1 MATIQPQKSS
11 DVQLQV
17 PVFQPAPTQ
26 MNTMPYPVQFTGTAL
41 SNGVD
46 GVIKGLQA
54 GFQLRH
60 QLADMPNETK
70 RAQLAGRYI
79 DEANQAMD
87 DYHQGKYDPLMAGLR
102 SDASGATGMDFS
114 RVPDMPMRDIQ
125 LQAGKQDLQKGQ
137 QQLGIG
143 QRQITAA
150 DLGNLQTAQNIQL
163 AREHTDFEKWKA
175 GQALQGGFGRGT
187 NQPPPMPPDSVSPE
201 AQKAA
206 QIVGT
211 GQTVATPSPPQPTNT
226 PPFSIDDAESYY
238 LTHYGNDATSVN
250 WVHPQ
255 QNQPGYYVVSRKGKD
270 PVSLYPSIMASDP
283 GDWRPSSAQSQTPA
297 AGAPPV
303 PSWATNAPLG
313 QGAQD
318 QDLALE
324 MGTFTDTPQAQQQRA
339 QGSQPLPSVA
349 VTGPQMPQ
357 APVVQGQ
364 SSADDRPMLNLASFA
379 DTPNSA
385 RDRDPV
391 EVRNGVKVYMDPYQ
405 NRKYI
410 VSPGGGDKGELRFYD
425 GDPSDKPTMIPNPTY
440 DADQDIIKHAVAAGM
455 DPQKMSRAQ
464 IITELSKQENAKLH
478 NYVPEQKQK
487 ELDGMYGVMQAQVDL
502 RDALHDL
509 KPGEINVISEGWDNV
524 KRKWGNLVGQQVD
537 PNHTRVYQAYN
548 QIKSAIRVAEDGKTL
563 TPGEAQDLLAKVGSP
578 SDSDFKQKMDKLAS
592 NLQDK
597 YVLMTHGAQSA
608 GYKVPDTTLDIANAI
623 ALQKEQRG
631 EGKFSKKL
639 IESNEKAAGVASA
652 DATST
657 AEPASNNS
665 PIVIDPRNKEAAAA
679 AYEKLAPKDRYIN
692 ALDGKIYKKQ

>member
-11 DVQLQV
+11 DIQLQV

-26 MNTMPYPVQFTGTAL
+26 MNTMPYPVQFTGTGF
-41 SNGVD
+41 SNAID
-46 GVIKGLQA
+46 GVLKGLQA
-54 GFQLRH
+54 GFQFRH

-79 DEANQAMD
+79 DEANKAMD
-87 DYHQGKYDPLMAGLR
+87 DYHQGKYDPLAAGLS
-102 SDASGATGMDFS
+102 SDASGATGMNFS

-125 LQAGKQDLQKGQ
+125 LQAGQQDLQKGQ
-137 QQLGIG
+137 QQLGMG
-143 QRQITAA
+143 QRQITGA
-150 DLGNLQTAQNIQL
+150 DLSNLKSAQSIGL
-163 AREHTDFEKWKA
+163 SREQMDFEKWKA

-187 NQPPPMPPDSVSPE
+187 NQPPPMPPASVSPE

-211 GQTVATPSPPQPTNT
+211 GQTAVATPTPVTNT
-226 PPFSIDDAESYY
+226 PPFTIDEAKRYY
-238 LTHYGNDATSVN
+238 ATHYGDDLKSVN
-250 WVHPQ
+250 WDYPKGD
-255 QNQPGYYVVSRKGKD
+255 QPGKFIITRKDGATV
-270 PVSLYPSIMASDP
+270 PLHPEVMASDP
-283 GDWRPSSAQSQTPA
+283 GDQSKWQA
-297 AGAPPV
+297 A
-303 PSWATNAPLG
+303 
-313 QGAQD
+313 
-318 QDLALE
+318 
-324 MGTFTDTPQAQQQRA
+324 PQAQPAAAPPTPEQVQSMAQPVTTGSPAQPAVPSVVANVLPQPTVTGASMPAPPA
-339 QGSQPLPSVA
+339 QG
-349 VTGPQMPQ
+349 Q
-357 APVVQGQ
+357 AL
-364 SSADDRPMLNLASFA
+364 SDDRPMLNLASFS

-385 RDRDPV
+385 KDREPV

-410 VSPGGGDKGELRFYD
+410 VSPGGGEKGEFRFYE
-425 GDPSDKPTMIPNPTY
+425 GDPPDKPPIMIPNQNY
-440 DADQDIIKHAVAAGM
+440 DADQEIIKHAIGAGM

-464 IITELSKQENAKLH
+464 IITGLSKIENAKLN
-478 NYVPEQKQK
+478 NYVTPENQK

-524 KRKWGNLVGQQVD
+524 KRKWGNVVGQQVD

-597 YVLMTHGAQSA
+597 YVKMVHGAQGVGRRVEDS
-608 GYKVPDTTLDIANAI
+608 DLDIANAI

-639 IESNEKAAGVASA
+639 IESNQKAAAASSA
-652 DATST
+652 DATPEPST
-657 AEPASNNS
+657 GALNAPTTVVHVTSKEQFDALPPNTVFIDSSGKKKMKPPAV
-665 PIVIDPRNKEAAAA
+665 PT
-679 AYEKLAPKDRYIN
+679 
-692 ALDGKIYKKQ
+692 Q

>member
-1 MATIQPQKSS
+1 MAAIQPQKSS

-26 MNTMPYPVQFTGTAL
+26 MNTMPYPVQFTGTGL
-41 SNGVD
+41 SNAID
-46 GVIKGLQA
+46 GALKGLQA

-60 QLADMPNETK
+60 QIADMPNETK

-79 DEANQAMD
+79 DEASKAMD
-87 DYHQGKYDPLMAGLR
+87 DYHQGKYDPLMAGLK

-114 RVPDMPMRDIQ
+114 KVPDMPMRE
-125 LQAGKQDLQKGQ
+125 
-137 QQLGIG
+137 QQLGLG
-143 QRQITAA
+143 QRQITQA
-150 DLGNLQTAQNIQL
+150 DLSNLQTAQNIQL
-163 AREHTDFEKWKA
+163 ARELMDFEKWKS
-175 GQALQGGFGRGT
+175 GQTLQGGFGRGT

-201 AQKAA
+201 AQRAA
-206 QIVGT
+206 QIVGVGKDVAAPT
-211 GQTVATPSPPQPTNT
+211 GAPLQNQPTQDWTSPWSTDEARQYFKDNHGTNAVDATWDWKNGKYDILLKDGTSVPQYPSVMKAHPGNWTPPQKDEESSAPMAVPPPTPEQVQNMAQPVATGHAARPLVPSVVANANVLPQPTVT
-226 PPFSIDDAESYY
+226 
-238 LTHYGNDATSVN
+238 G
-250 WVHPQ
+250 
-255 QNQPGYYVVSRKGKD
+255 
-270 PVSLYPSIMASDP
+270 ASMP
-283 GDWRPSSAQSQTPA
+283 
-297 AGAPPV
+297 APP
-303 PSWATNAPLG
+303 
-313 QGAQD
+313 
-318 QDLALE
+318 
-324 MGTFTDTPQAQQQRA
+324 M
-339 QGSQPLPSVA
+339 
-349 VTGPQMPQ
+349 
-357 APVVQGQ
+357 QGQ
-364 SSADDRPMLNLASFA
+364 ALADDRPMLNLASFS

-410 VSPGGGDKGELRFYD
+410 VSPGGGEKGELRFYD
-425 GDPSDKPTMIPNPTY
+425 GDPSDKPPIMIPNPTY

-502 RDALHDL
+502 RDAMHDL

-524 KRKWGNLVGQQVD
+524 KRKWGNVVGQQVN

-548 QIKSAIRVAEDGKTL
+548 QIRSAIRVAEDGKTL

-597 YVLMTHGAQSA
+597 YVLMVHGAQNV
-608 GYKVPDTTLDIANAI
+608 GYKVPDTNLDIANAI

-639 IESNEKAAGVASA
+639 VESNEKSA
-652 DATST
+652 QGSSTDANSATATGATPEPST
-657 AEPASNNS
+657 G
-665 PIVIDPRNKEAAAA
+665 
-679 AYEKLAPKDRYIN
+679 
-692 ALDGKIYKKQ
+692 ALDAPTTVVHVTSKAQFDALPPKTVFIDSSGKKKMKP